1 MADLYREV
9 EEEVRRDQAAALFK
23 KYRNYIIA
31 LVAVLILGAL
41 GFHGW
46 RYYDEQQRGVHSVA
60 FAKALDLAGVG
71 ETENALAALALLPEP
86 GDGGYGLLA
95 AFEKA
100 KLLAASGDRDG
111 AVVVWGGIAA
121 ESDAPEAFRGLA
133 TLLAVLHQIDDGDR
147 AALQIELDP
156 LTSGGQPYR
165 PTALELLALLALRD
179 GDRAAAH
186 GYYSQLA
193 DEAATP
199 AAQSARARQM
209 LDALTDDA
217 AE

>member
-46 RYYDEQQRGVHSVA
+46 RYYDEQQRSAHSEA
-60 FAKALDLAGVG
+60 FAKALDLAGGG
-71 ETENALAALALLPEP
+71 ETENALAALAALPEP

-100 KLLAASGDRDG
+100 KLLAASGDRAG
-111 AVVVWGGIAA
+111 AVEVWRGIAA
-121 ESDAPEAFRGLA
+121 ESGAPEAFRDLA
-133 TLLAVLHQIDDGDR
+133 TLLAALHRIEDGDR
-147 AALQIELDP
+147 ATLQSELDP
-156 LTSGGQPYR
+156 LTAGGQAFR

-179 GDRAAAH
+179 GDRATARD
-186 GYYSQLA
+186 YYSQLT
-193 DEAATP
+193 DEPATP

-217 AE
+217 GE

>member
-31 LVAVLILGAL
+31 LVAVLILCAL

-46 RYYDEQQRGVHSVA
+46 RYYDEQQRSVHSEA
-60 FAKALDLAGVG
+60 FAKAMDLAVDG
-71 ETENALAALALLPEP
+71 ETDSALAALAELPEP
-86 GDGGYGLLA
+86 GDSGYGLLA
-95 AFEKA
+95 GFEKA
-100 KLLAASGDRDG
+100 KLLAASGDRAG
-111 AVVVWGGIAA
+111 AVEVWRGIAA
-121 ESDAPEAFRGLA
+121 ETGAPEAFRHLA
-133 TLLAVLHQIDDGDR
+133 TLLAVLHRMDDGDR
-147 AALQIELDP
+147 ATLQSELDP
-156 LTSGGQPYR
+156 LTAGGQAFR

-179 GDRAAAH
+179 GDQATARD
-186 GYYSQLA
+186 YYSQLA
-193 DEAATP
+193 DEVATP

-217 AE
+217 GE